1 VHQTQAISDH
11 HVTEDGA
18 MASEIE
24 QLPDLTGFLKGGVAA
39 GMAAGRNCGEAGFAT
54 ALATGGVCNA
64 DFAVASR
71 ARRMVRCI

>member
-11 HVTEDGA
+11 HVTEDAA

-24 QLPDLTGFLKGGVAA
+24 QLPDLTDLKGGVAA